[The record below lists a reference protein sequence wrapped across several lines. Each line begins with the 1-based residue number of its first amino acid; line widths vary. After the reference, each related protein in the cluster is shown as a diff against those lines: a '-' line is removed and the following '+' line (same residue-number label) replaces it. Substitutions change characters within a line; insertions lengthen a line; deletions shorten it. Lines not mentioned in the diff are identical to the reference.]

1 MSTLPAQRHGPMRTI
16 LFCTDF
22 SENADFAF
30 DFAVDAA
37 LRNPGCVLTLLHVIP
52 EPEAQFWRTYI
63 YEVDDVD
70 VKARTDIDQKVD
82 SSYRTRVPDALDFR
96 VLMRI
101 GNTAQQILSVAE
113 ETKADLIVLGRQG
126 HGAFEKLL
134 FGNVAGKVARR
145 AFCPVMLVPMDYV
158 RLKEKP

>member
-1 MSTLPAQRHGPMRTI
+1 MSPLPAQRHGPMRMI

-70 VKARTDIDQKVD
+70 VKARADIDQKVD

-145 AFCPVMLVPMDYV
+145 ASCPVMLVPMDYV
-158 RLKEKP
+158 RLKAKP